1 MMVQCNMLVRR
12 AVCSG
17 PASLAVGFGAPRRF
31 VQRGGS
37 GGNTDRVMQQ
47 KRLVTGILKVLKE
60 IAPEADTDR
69 LDPRNS
75 FRDQF
80 DLDSVDYLNFVLS
93 LEAAF
98 GIRIPDVDY
107 PRLSTLAG
115 CVAYLERAFATQPQA
130 AAVPS

>member
-1 MMVQCNMLVRR
+1 MV
-12 AVCSG
+12 
-17 PASLAVGFGAPRRF
+17 F
-31 VQRGGS
+31 
-37 GGNTDRVMQQ
+37 MQQ
-47 KRLVTGILKVLKE
+47 KRLIAQILAILKD
-60 IAPEADTDR
+60 IAPEADVER
-69 LDPRNS
+69 LDLKQS

-80 DLDSVDYLNFVLS
+80 DLDSVDYLNFVLG

-115 CVAYLERAFATQPQA
+115 SVAYLERVLADAPDA